1 MAINLGAW
9 FYHIINCVLSDDL
22 CIFYNFFTCVIQVR
36 KYLASKSQPL
46 YSKDNWPEMNAM
58 ELDMRLKLA
67 DLQRQYKEKQ
77 RELSKLKPKRKS
89 SDERE
94 DKRHKSRKKS
104 THSDRSITPPP
115 LLDKMD
121 VPVKPHRN
129 ELLKPPTLCA
139 VGECELSNLPRL
151 EPVKSIEPE
160 KCYKKPLQKSFS
172 VPVENGTISDI
183 FNNFYDF
190 HTKPIELTEKFFF
203 IRDKNLCILLIS
215 SKSLHN

>member
-1 MAINLGAW
+1 M
-9 FYHIINCVLSDDL
+9 
-22 CIFYNFFTCVIQVR
+22 IQVR

-89 SDERE
+89 LDERE

-104 THSDRSITPPP
+104 THSDRSVTPPP

-121 VPVKPHRN
+121 VPVKPNKN

-139 VGECELSNLPRL
+139 VGDCEALDLPKV
-151 EPVKSIEPE
+151 EPVKPVESE
-160 KCYKKPLQKSFS
+160 KCHKKGLQKSFS
-172 VPVENGTISDI
+172 VPAENGKITYCLVQ
-183 FNNFYDF
+183 F
-190 HTKPIELTEKFFF
+190 
-203 IRDKNLCILLIS
+203 LII
-215 SKSLHN
+215 NVII